1 MIDLEAN
8 LALVHLIGFLVA
20 FAVDERV
27 TQHSSGGCKQQ
38 RLQALFA
45 QAALL
50 GHACAAKLFRVLE
63 VFALATVVAYARLLA
78 VAADRRRL
86 STFERGIFWG
96 RSRFLMLPLVS
107 GKLRITCLWTLALWQ
122 LAASW

>member
-8 LALVHLIGFLVA
+8 LALVHLIVFVVV

-27 TQHSSGGCKQQ
+27 TQHACGGGGQQ

-50 GHACAAKLFRVLE
+50 GDTGAAKLFHVLA
-63 VFALATVVAYARLLA
+63 VFALAAIVAGARLAA
-78 VAADRRRL
+78 VAADAAPPLHIQRG
-86 STFERGIFWG
+86 TF
-96 RSRFLMLPLVS
+96 
-107 GKLRITCLWTLALWQ
+107 
-122 LAASW
+122 